1 MDGLQAIYLDWDC
14 GRRGSWV
21 GVLNVSFLISEKLR
35 SLYNKISTIES
46 KMSFFKI

>member
-35 SLYNKISTIES
+35 SLLNKISTIDES
-46 KMSFFKI
+46 KMSFF